1 MNFFSRISK
10 NKSIGFAAAL
20 LSGSYFL
27 SAVLGL
33 LRDRLLAANFGLNS
47 GVLDAYWAAFSI
59 PDLLYYFLVT
69 GALSVTFIP
78 VFVER
83 MQNNNKT
90 SAWELSSSVINLMAI
105 VTFVG
110 SILVFVFAGLLM
122 HAIAPGFNQERHD
135 LATALMRIVAINP
148 FIFSISTVLGA
159 MQQASG
165 RFFFFAISPIIY
177 NFGIILGIIF
187 FTPHLGIIGA
197 ALGVAL
203 GSLLQ
208 LMVHVVGMIVLGFEY
223 KPKIFWQNKGFKQVL
238 RLILPRSL
246 DQGIDAINSM
256 VERFIASFLG
266 FGAITSYAYAYNLQA
281 QPIVLIGVAIATAS
295 FPSITK
301 RAASSRIDLF
311 RKEIRDVLGSILW
324 FALPASVIAFL
335 VRGYLVRLYLG
346 QGSEVIAAALGWFTG
361 AIIFRALFHALTRA
375 YYAQQDTKTPL
386 YISFFAIGL
395 NIALAFLF
403 VDRFDNS
410 ISGLAFAQ
418 SVVAAIESIILL
430 LILHFRLGGIITRK
444 LIYAGFKIMFATF
457 IMAVPTYGMVRFVF
471 PLQVAD
477 VGFFTMAPKFIAILL
492 VSGISYIIASSIAGL
507 NEAKLFISTAKRWFF
522 KPLNLSD
529 FR

>member
-10 NKSIGFAAAL
+10 NKSVGFAAAL

-122 HAIAPGFNQERHD
+122 HAIAPGFNEERHD

-177 NFGIILGIIF
+177 IFGIILES
-187 FTPHLGIIGA
+187 PQHPE
-197 ALGVAL
+197 
-203 GSLLQ
+203 
-208 LMVHVVGMIVLGFEY
+208 M
-223 KPKIFWQNKGFKQVL
+223 KK
-238 RLILPRSL
+238 
-246 DQGIDAINSM
+246 
-256 VERFIASFLG
+256 
-266 FGAITSYAYAYNLQA
+266 
-281 QPIVLIGVAIATAS
+281 
-295 FPSITK
+295 
-301 RAASSRIDLF
+301 
-311 RKEIRDVLGSILW
+311 
-324 FALPASVIAFL
+324 AFHC
-335 VRGYLVRLYLG
+335 V
-346 QGSEVIAAALGWFTG
+346 
-361 AIIFRALFHALTRA
+361 
-375 YYAQQDTKTPL
+375 
-386 YISFFAIGL
+386 
-395 NIALAFLF
+395 
-403 VDRFDNS
+403 
-410 ISGLAFAQ
+410 
-418 SVVAAIESIILL
+418 
-430 LILHFRLGGIITRK
+430 
-444 LIYAGFKIMFATF
+444 
-457 IMAVPTYGMVRFVF
+457 
-471 PLQVAD
+471 
-477 VGFFTMAPKFIAILL
+477 
-492 VSGISYIIASSIAGL
+492 
-507 NEAKLFISTAKRWFF
+507 
-522 KPLNLSD
+522 
-529 FR
+529 